1 MKTANPIRDRSRD
14 SAPVGQWLQPLTG
27 RTAGRIAGL
36 TIASAA
42 IADIAL
48 TELLI

>member
-1 MKTANPIRDRSRD
+1 MPMKTANPIRDRSRD

-27 RTAGRIAGL
+27 RIAGL